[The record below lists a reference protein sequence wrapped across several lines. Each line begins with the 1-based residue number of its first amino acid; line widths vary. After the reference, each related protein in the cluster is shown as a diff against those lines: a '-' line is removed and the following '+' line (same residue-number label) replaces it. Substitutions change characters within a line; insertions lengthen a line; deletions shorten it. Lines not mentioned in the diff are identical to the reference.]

1 MFLDS
6 LVNTLN
12 KSIFRY
18 EHVLAYLKNRGIESE
33 DINQFKIGYSKIVS
47 VPDDQSPDR
56 ARFMTDMWQGKK
68 IENKIIFP
76 FQDILGRVVGLIGR
90 SIETKG
96 FKIFALDEAKFTGF
110 FFGLFQALP
119 SIYETRTVY
128 TVEGPF
134 DHQAFC
140 KVFPNTVATMTA
152 GLNESQH
159 DLLSMFCDKIVTVFD
174 SDDPGREASDRAQDW
189 GNVTSIDLG
198 YKDPSECL
206 ARLGL
211 DKFKKY
217 AMKRVSEQN
226 LFI

>member
-76 FQDILGRVVGLIGR
+76 FQDILGRVV
-90 SIETKG
+90 
-96 FKIFALDEAKFTGF
+96 D
-110 FFGLFQALP
+110 
-119 SIYETRTVY
+119 
-128 TVEGPF
+128 
-134 DHQAFC
+134 
-140 KVFPNTVATMTA
+140 
-152 GLNESQH
+152 
-159 DLLSMFCDKIVTVFD
+159 
-174 SDDPGREASDRAQDW
+174 
-189 GNVTSIDLG
+189 
-198 YKDPSECL
+198 
-206 ARLGL
+206 
-211 DKFKKY
+211 
-217 AMKRVSEQN
+217 
-226 LFI
+226 